1 MSELGFT
8 SPREMAAAL
17 FIIGGLIFFIG
28 SGIGMLRLPD
38 FYSRIHASGNSE
50 TLGCMLTFIGLM
62 IYEGATL
69 TSLKIAFVFLLVFL
83 ILITCAVI
91 FCKDILSAAI
101 IYSAFSFCAVLLYL
115 MMGSPDVAFTEAVIG
130 TISTIFF
137 VASLKKID
145 RWCK

>member
-1 MSELGFT
+1 MQIY
-8 SPREMAAAL
+8 
-17 FIIGGLIFFIG
+17 IIEAVLLI
-28 SGIGMLRLPD
+28 
-38 FYSRIHASGNSE
+38 
-50 TLGCMLTFIGLM
+50 
-62 IYEGATL
+62 
-69 TSLKIAFVFLLVFL
+69 FL

-101 IYSAFSFCAVLLYL
+101 IYSGFSFTAVLLYL
-115 MMGSPDVAFTEAVIG
+115 MMGAPDVAFTEG

>member
-1 MSELGFT
+1 MEIYT
-8 SPREMAAAL
+8 IEAL
-17 FIIGGLIFFIG
+17 
-28 SGIGMLRLPD
+28 
-38 FYSRIHASGNSE
+38 
-50 TLGCMLTFIGLM
+50 
-62 IYEGATL
+62 
-69 TSLKIAFVFLLVFL
+69 LLVFL

-115 MMGSPDVAFTEAVIG
+115 M
-130 TISTIFF
+130 ISTIFF

>member
-1 MSELGFT
+1 MQIYTIE
-8 SPREMAAAL
+8 AL
-17 FIIGGLIFFIG
+17 
-28 SGIGMLRLPD
+28 
-38 FYSRIHASGNSE
+38 
-50 TLGCMLTFIGLM
+50 
-62 IYEGATL
+62 
-69 TSLKIAFVFLLVFL
+69 LLVFL

-115 MMGSPDVAFTEAVIG
+115 MMGSPDVAF
-130 TISTIFF
+130 F

>member
-1 MSELGFT
+1 ME
-8 SPREMAAAL
+8 
-17 FIIGGLIFFIG
+17 
-28 SGIGMLRLPD
+28 
-38 FYSRIHASGNSE
+38 
-50 TLGCMLTFIGLM
+50 
-62 IYEGATL
+62 IYTIEA
-69 TSLKIAFVFLLVFL
+69 ILLVFL

-91 FCKDILSAAI
+91 FCAAI

>member
-1 MSELGFT
+1 M
-8 SPREMAAAL
+8 RARIIAL
-17 FIIGGLIFFIG
+17 MNRWDIWKRRKNNGNLYDRSHS
-28 SGIGMLRLPD
+28 SG
-38 FYSRIHASGNSE
+38 
-50 TLGCMLTFIGLM
+50 
-62 IYEGATL
+62 
-69 TSLKIAFVFLLVFL
+69 FL

>member
-1 MSELGFT
+1 ME
-8 SPREMAAAL
+8 
-17 FIIGGLIFFIG
+17 
-28 SGIGMLRLPD
+28 
-38 FYSRIHASGNSE
+38 
-50 TLGCMLTFIGLM
+50 
-62 IYEGATL
+62 IYTIEA
-69 TSLKIAFVFLLVFL
+69 ILLVFL

-145 RWCK
+145 SCLLYTSPSPRDGLLSRMPSSA

>member
-1 MSELGFT
+1 ME
-8 SPREMAAAL
+8 
-17 FIIGGLIFFIG
+17 
-28 SGIGMLRLPD
+28 
-38 FYSRIHASGNSE
+38 
-50 TLGCMLTFIGLM
+50 
-62 IYEGATL
+62 IYTIEA
-69 TSLKIAFVFLLVFL
+69 ILLVFL

-91 FCKDILSAAI
+91 FAAI